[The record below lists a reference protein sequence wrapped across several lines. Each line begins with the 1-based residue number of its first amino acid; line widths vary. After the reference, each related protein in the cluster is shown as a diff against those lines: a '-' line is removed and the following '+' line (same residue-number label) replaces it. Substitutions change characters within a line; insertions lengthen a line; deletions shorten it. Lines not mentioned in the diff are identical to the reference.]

1 MSPEE
6 RSLFMKMMKLTEENN
21 KILHGMRRSMM
32 WASITRW
39 FYWIVIIGLSV
50 GSFYF
55 IQPYIN
61 TITGAFGDI
70 TGSKVKTPGTVQ
82 NDISVL
88 NSALDNLK
96 ALIK

>member
-6 RSLFMKMMKLTEENN
+6 RSLFERMMRLTEENN
-21 KILHGMRRSMM
+21 KILRGMKRSMM

-61 TITGAFGDI
+61 SLTEKLGDI
-70 TGSKVKTPGTVQ
+70 TGTSVTTPTTVQ
-82 NDISVL
+82 NDVSVL